1 MAATSPLPRWAPTPS
16 PSRPLWR
23 WGGTTPDA
31 RAEGGVTGWSSSLF
45 AAVFPWT
52 RRRVDDRWAPSPG
65 GGVGTFDGVEVLPAA
80 QEVSFPR
87 AAADVVDDPAVF
99 LTWEDVCVTV
109 PGRTR
114 GSPPARIL
122 DGITGHARAGE
133 VLAIMGPSGCGK
145 TTLLD
150 TLAGGLNLSRLKT
163 SGAPVA
169 ASQIVVEA
177 DDEAHWWWPA
187 RQARHPLV
195 LLWSGERRL
204 ALDLHEKEA
213 MVGDRERR
221 GGVAAKAGRLRPEM
235 NQTGV
240 ILINGRQEKLAF
252 GTSAYVT
259 QDNVL
264 MSTLS
269 VREAVYYSAH
279 LQLPD
284 TMPASEKRAHAERV
298 IREMGLSDAMETRI
312 GGRIT
317 KGISGGQRKRMSIC
331 IEMLTRPRLL
341 FLDEPTSGLDSAAS
355 YHVMSHITRVAA
367 REGMTVVA
375 AVHQPSGDVFEL
387 FHGLCL
393 LAYGRM
399 VFFGTVSNA
408 TEFFTQSGFPCPHLR
423 NPSDHF
429 LRTINKDFD
438 EGTMES
444 SKANRKTAVEA
455 TEILTN
461 AYQSSTYSEK
471 TSNEIVEMK
480 GMGGAPF
487 RRKEQAGFLT
497 KLLVLTRRSFLNM
510 HRDIGYYW
518 MRLAVYLGIGICLG
532 TIFYQV
538 GYSYN
543 SIQSRCEVI
552 MYTTALLTFMAIGGF
567 PSFVEDIKV
576 FRRERLSGHYGVA
589 EFVISNTLSATPYLA
604 VIAVIPGAMLYY
616 LTGLTRGAEHF
627 AYFVTTLCM
636 CTLLVESMMMIIA
649 VIVPD
654 FLMGIIVGAGLQGV
668 MMLNGGFF
676 RLPNELPKP
685 VWKYPCYYISFHKYA
700 VQGFYKNEFIGL
712 SFPSDQLIEANS
724 TISGLKVLEER
735 LQVEMGYS
743 KWVNLAILFGM
754 MVTYRIIFFVIVKIA
769 EELRPKLR
777 GMRFRRLR

>member
-150 TLAGGLNLSRLKT
+150 TL
-163 SGAPVA
+163 
-169 ASQIVVEA
+169 
-177 DDEAHWWWPA
+177 
-187 RQARHPLV
+187 
-195 LLWSGERRL
+195 
-204 ALDLHEKEA
+204 
-213 MVGDRERR
+213 
-221 GGVAAKAGRLRPEM
+221 AGRLRPEM

>member
-23 WGGTTPDA
+23 WGASGGTPDA
-31 RAEGGVTGWSSSLF
+31 RTGRGSATGTGWSFGSIFSWASGGRHATPTSNGAG
-45 AAVFPWT
+45 AAGDSGACTHGSGCELV
-52 RRRVDDRWAPSPG
+52 
-65 GGVGTFDGVEVLPAA
+65 PAA
-80 QEVSFPR
+80 GMAVGG
-87 AAADVVDDPAVF
+87 ADVDTDPMVF
-99 LTWEDVCVTV
+99 LTWEDVRVTV
-109 PGRTR
+109 AG
-114 GSPPARIL
+114 GAPAVEIL
-122 DGITGHARAGE
+122 DGISGYAQPGE

-150 TLAGGLNLSRLKT
+150 TLAGRLGPGMNKTGL
-163 SGAPVA
+163 
-169 ASQIVVEA
+169 
-177 DDEAHWWWPA
+177 
-187 RQARHPLV
+187 
-195 LLWSGERRL
+195 
-204 ALDLHEKEA
+204 
-213 MVGDRERR
+213 
-221 GGVAAKAGRLRPEM
+221 
-235 NQTGV
+235 
-240 ILINGRQEKLAF
+240 ILINGRQEKLAY

-269 VREAVYYSAH
+269 VREAVCYSAQ

-298 IREMGLSDAMETRI
+298 IREMGLGDAIDTRI

-317 KGISGGQRKRMSIC
+317 KGISGGQRKRVSIC

-355 YHVMSHITRVAA
+355 YHVMSHIA
-367 REGMTVVA
+367 RIATQEGMTVVA

-387 FHGLCL
+387 FHRLCL
-393 LAYGRM
+393 LASGRT
-399 VFFGTVSNA
+399 VFFGTLSDA
-408 TEFFTQSGFPCPHLR
+408 TEFFTSNGFPCPHLR
-423 NPSDHF
+423 SPSDHF

-438 EGTMES
+438 EETVGS
-444 SKANRKTAVEA
+444 SKANRKMAAEA
-455 TEILTN
+455 IDILTS
-461 AYQSSTYSEK
+461 AYKSSNYSEK
-471 TSNEIVEMK
+471 TTGQIVEMK
-480 GMGGAPF
+480 HIDGALF
-487 RRKEQAGFLT
+487 KRRGQASFST

-518 MRLAVYLGIGICLG
+518 MRLAVYMGIGICLG
-532 TIFYQV
+532 TIFYKV
-538 GYSYN
+538 GYGYS
-543 SIQSRCEVI
+543 SIQTRCEVI
-552 MYTTALLTFMAIGGF
+552 MYTTALLTFMTIGGF

-604 VIAVIPGAMLYY
+604 VIAILPGAMLYY
-616 LTGLTRGAEHF
+616 LTGLTKGVDHF
-627 AYFVTTLCM
+627 TYFVINLCM
-636 CTLLVESMMMIIA
+636 CCLLVESMMMVIA
-649 VIVPD
+649 AIVPD

-700 VQGFYKNEFIGL
+700 VQGFYKNEFMGL
-712 SFPSDQLIEANS
+712 SFPSDQLVESNV
-724 TISGLKVLEER
+724 TISGIQVLKDK

-754 MVTYRIIFFVIVKIA
+754 MVIYRMMFFAIVKIA
-769 EELRPKLR
+769 EEVRPKLGGKR
-777 GMRFRRLR
+777 GCVR

>member
-1 MAATSPLPRWAPTPS
+1 MAASSSPLPQWAPTPS

-23 WGGTTPDA
+23 WGGGTPDA
-31 RAEGGVTGWSSSLF
+31 RNGAGEAGARWSLGRM
-45 AAVFPWT
+45 FPWQ
-52 RRRVDDRWAPSPG
+52 RRPAVAG
-65 GGVGTFDGVEVLPAA
+65 FDGVEVAPTKAPAPA
-80 QEVSFPR
+80 QR
-87 AAADVVDDPAVF
+87 AGTDVVDDPRVF

-109 PGRTR
+109 AAGAYGGEPVSILR
-114 GSPPARIL
+114 GIS
-122 DGITGHARAGE
+122 GHAGPGE

-150 TLAGGLNLSRLKT
+150 TLAGRLGPGVTETGL
-163 SGAPVA
+163 
-169 ASQIVVEA
+169 
-177 DDEAHWWWPA
+177 
-187 RQARHPLV
+187 
-195 LLWSGERRL
+195 
-204 ALDLHEKEA
+204 
-213 MVGDRERR
+213 
-221 GGVAAKAGRLRPEM
+221 
-235 NQTGV
+235 

-264 MSTLS
+264 MSTMS
-269 VREAVYYSAH
+269 VREAVYYSAQ
-279 LQLPD
+279 LQLPG
-284 TMPASEKRAHAERV
+284 TMPAAEKRAHADGV
-298 IREMGLSDAMETRI
+298 IREMGLGDAMDTRI

-317 KGISGGQRKRMSIC
+317 KGISGGQRKRLTIC
-331 IEMLTRPRLL
+331 VEMLTRPRLL

-375 AVHQPSGDVFEL
+375 AVHQPSGDVFDL
-387 FHGLCL
+387 FHSLCL
-393 LAYGRM
+393 LSQGRT
-399 VFFGTVSNA
+399 VFFGAASEANQ
-408 TEFFTQSGFPCPHLR
+408 FFTQSGFPCPQLR

-438 EGTMES
+438 EEIVES
-444 SKANRKTAVEA
+444 SKARRKTAAEA
-455 TEILTN
+455 IDILTD
-461 AYQSSTYSEK
+461 AYQSPAYSEK
-471 TSNEIVEMK
+471 TANRIAEMK
-480 GMGGAPF
+480 QIGGAPF
-487 RRKEQAGFLT
+487 RKREQASFSA
-497 KLLVLTRRSFLNM
+497 KLFVLTRRSFINM

-518 MRLAVYLGIGICLG
+518 MRLGIYLGIGICLG

-538 GYSYN
+538 GHSYS
-543 SIQSRCEVI
+543 SIQARCEVI

-567 PSFVEDIKV
+567 PSFVEEVKV

-604 VIAVIPGAMLYY
+604 VITVIPGAMLYY
-616 LTGLTRGAEHF
+616 LTGLTKGADHF
-627 AYFVTTLCM
+627 VYFVINLCM

-654 FLMGIIVGAGLQGV
+654 FLMGIIIGAGVQGV

-700 VQGFYKNEFIGL
+700 VQGFYKNEFIGQ
-712 SFPSDQLIEANS
+712 SFPSDQLIEKNV
-724 TISGLKVLEER
+724 TISGIQVLQEK

-743 KWVNLAILFGM
+743 KWVNIAILCGM
-754 MVTYRIIFFVIVKIA
+754 MVVYRMMFFAIVKIA
-769 EELRPKLR
+769 EEVRTKRR
-777 GMRFRRLR
+777 GMKWKWCK

>member
-23 WGGTTPDA
+23 WGWGGGATPDA
-31 RAEGGVTGWSSSLF
+31 RADGGVTGWTSSFF

-52 RRRVDDRWAPSPG
+52 RRRRVDDRWAPSAG
-65 GGVGTFDGVEVLPAA
+65 GGVGTFDGVEVPLPAA
-80 QEVSFPR
+80 QAVSLPR

-99 LTWEDVCVTV
+99 LTWEDVRVTV

-122 DGITGHARAGE
+122 DGITGHARPGE

-150 TLAGGLNLSRLKT
+150 TLAGRL
-163 SGAPVA
+163 G
-169 ASQIVVEA
+169 
-177 DDEAHWWWPA
+177 
-187 RQARHPLV
+187 
-195 LLWSGERRL
+195 
-204 ALDLHEKEA
+204 
-213 MVGDRERR
+213 
-221 GGVAAKAGRLRPEM
+221 PEM

-284 TMPASEKRAHAERV
+284 TMLASEKRAHAERV
-298 IREMGLSDAMETRI
+298 IREMGLSDTMDTRI

-367 REGMTVVA
+367 REGMTVIA
-375 AVHQPSGDVFEL
+375 AVHQPSGDVFDL
-387 FHGLCL
+387 FHGLLL

-444 SKANRKTAVEA
+444 SKANRKTAAEA
-455 TEILTN
+455 TNILTN
-461 AYQSSTYSEK
+461 AYHSTYSEK
-471 TSNEIVEMK
+471 TANEI
-480 GMGGAPF
+480 GGTPF
-487 RRKEQAGFLT
+487 RRKEQASFLT

-518 MRLAVYLGIGICLG
+518 MRLGIYLGIGICLG

-538 GYSYN
+538 GYSYS

-552 MYTTALLTFMAIGGF
+552 MYTTALVTFMAIGGF
-567 PSFVEDIKV
+567 PSFVEDIKL
-576 FRRERLSGHYGVA
+576 FRRERLSGHYGVM

-604 VIAVIPGAMLYY
+604 VIAVIPGAMMYY

-627 AYFVTTLCM
+627 AYFVATLCM

-654 FLMGIIVGAGLQGV
+654 FLMGIIIGAGIQGM

-712 SFPSDQLIEANS
+712 SFPSDQLIEANA
-724 TISGLKVLEER
+724 TISGLQVLKER

-754 MVTYRIIFFVIVKIA
+754 MVTYRMIFFVIVKIA
-769 EELRPKLR
+769 EELRLKLR
-777 GMRFRRLR
+777 GIRFRRLK